1 MLNCKVLSVL
11 LVLGLPSLAFSQ
23 ASKKPIAKE
32 AAATAAPL
40 TAKPADKADQVIT
53 NRRLRAESGSLSKW
67 SGSLYFN
74 YQGGS
79 VADPLEA
86 DRPNIVAGA
95 DALTLQNFYADLG
108 IRYRLSDLDSITAS
122 AGVFVA
128 TPFHTTINTN
138 DPKLEA
144 EFEKNKRDVTVS
156 DPSLRY
162 RHLDSILGV
171 QSVTGLSATYI
182 TNAQQSK
189 QGYDAAFSVSQTF
202 MKEFGKSGLSLGA
215 SLQWTK
221 YIFNKTN
228 PALAENVPGFYPAA
242 EYVINDLLNVRT
254 VFGWQVYQQTRAM
267 DHDTYAKRKVYQSVG
282 VGISLSRDVFL
293 YPNIQFIPSDIR
305 SDRTNIAIS
314 ANVNVF

>member
-23 ASKKPIAKE
+23 AKKPVAKE

-40 TAKPADKADQVIT
+40 TAKPASDKADQVIT

-79 VADPLEA
+79 VADPLQA

-108 IRYRLSDLDSITAS
+108 IRYRISDLDSITAS

-138 DPKLEA
+138 DQKLKD
-144 EFEKNKRDVTVS
+144 EFEKNKRDITVS
-156 DPSLRY
+156 DPSLKY
-162 RHLDSILGV
+162 RHLDSILGI
-171 QSVTGLSATYI
+171 QSVTGITATYI

-189 QGYDAAFSVSQTF
+189 QGYDAAFSFSQTF
-202 MKEFGKSGLSLGA
+202 MKEFGKSGLSVGG

-221 YIFNKTN
+221 YTFYKPNST
-228 PALAENVPGFYPAA
+228 LAENVPGFYPAA

-254 VFGWQVYQQTRAM
+254 VFGWQVYQQTRNM

-282 VGISLSRDVFL
+282 VGISLSRDIFL